1 MAPTD
6 QAGFLE
12 DSGVAD
18 LCGADL
24 TEEPFSIVFKMLF
37 DPEVVLSDKEDAED
51 VSASLRILFA
61 QKSFN
66 SLLFS
71 CSNSFLEIDSALM
84 GSSIFA
90 LHFFSFL
97 ERFLV
102 LPCIFCFFCSCSLY
116 RGLFTFDEI
125 L

>member
-1 MAPTD
+1 MAPAG
-6 QAGFLE
+6 QAACLE
-12 DSGVAD
+12 DSDVAD

-24 TEEPFSIVFKMLF
+24 TGEPFSIVFKMLF
-37 DPEVVLSDKEDAED
+37 VPEVVFLDKEDAED
-51 VSASLRILFA
+51 VSASLRVLFA

-84 GSSIFA
+84 GSLVFA

-97 ERFLV
+97 ERFLF
-102 LPCIFCFFCSCSLY
+102 LPCFFGVFCSCSLY
-116 RGLFTFDEI
+116 SGLFTFDGI